1 MVGDR
6 GSDVAL
12 GHAVGVP
19 GILLPGPYPYDGPE
33 PDLRARTLLE
43 AAEWIVRRGAELIA
57 APRATALLARMT
69 GRRVVV
75 VGDVMIDEWIWGD
88 VSRISPEAPVPVV
101 AVREHTFT
109 LGGAG
114 NVANNLRALGA
125 HVAFVGGVGD
135 DAEGARLRAMFD
147 DLGVDARG
155 LVTLADRPTTRK
167 TRVVA
172 HNQQV
177 VRADWESTA
186 VLRDDDRAIVVERVR
201 AAVRDAD
208 AVVLS
213 DYAKGFFHREIVDAA
228 LAAPVVVAD
237 PKPANLGMF
246 AGVTCI
252 APNVGEAA
260 RASGIAIGD
269 DASLDRAG
277 RALLRMLDCR
287 WVLITR
293 GEHGM
298 SLFGAS
304 GERFDVP
311 AVART
316 VYDVSGAGDTV
327 VAVLTL
333 ALAAQ
338 IPAETAT
345 QLANFA
351 AAAVVEKLGTAT
363 ATPDEIVALM
373 EHASAGSGQAAHAG

>member
-1 MVGDR
+1 VFGT
-6 GSDVAL
+6 A
-12 GHAVGVP
+12 AV
-19 GILLPGPYPYDGPE
+19 
-33 PDLRARTLLE
+33 
-43 AAEWIVRRGAELIA
+43 AELIA
-57 APRATALLARMT
+57 APRATELLSRMS

-75 VGDVMIDEWIWGD
+75 IGDVMIDEWIWGD
-88 VSRISPEAPVPVV
+88 VTRISPEAPVPVV
-101 AVREHTFT
+101 AVRDHSFT

-125 HVAFVGGVGD
+125 RVAFVGGIGND
-135 DAEGARLRAMFD
+135 PEGARLRAMFD

-155 LVTLADRPTTRK
+155 LLTLGDRPTTRK

-172 HNQQV
+172 HSQQV

-186 VLRDDDRAIVVERVR
+186 PLRDDDRRRIVEQVR
-201 AAVRDAD
+201 TSVRDAD

-213 DYAKGFFHREIVDAA
+213 DYAKGFLHRDIVEAA

-237 PKPANLGMF
+237 PKPANVALF
-246 AGVTCI
+246 SGVTCI
-252 APNVGEAA
+252 APNVGEAS
-260 RASGIAIGD
+260 RASGIPITD
-269 DASLDRAG
+269 DESLERAG
-277 RALLRMLDCR
+277 RALLRTLGCR
-287 WVLITR
+287 YVLITQ

-298 SLFGAS
+298 SLFGAQ

-316 VYDVSGAGDTV
+316 VFDVSGAGDTV

-333 ALAAQ
+333 ALAAK

-351 AAAVVEKLGTAT
+351 AGAVVEKLGTAT
-363 ATPDEIVALM
+363 AAPREIIELM
-373 EHASAGSGQAAHAG
+373 EHASGDAGASDGA

>member
-1 MVGDR
+1 M
-6 GSDVAL
+6 A
-12 GHAVGVP
+12 
-19 GILLPGPYPYDGPE
+19 
-33 PDLRARTLLE
+33 
-43 AAEWIVRRGAELIA
+43 
-57 APRATALLARMT
+57 

-75 VGDVMIDEWIWGD
+75 IGDVMIDEWIWGD

-101 AVREHTFT
+101 AVSDHSFT

-114 NVANNLRALGA
+114 NVASNLRALGA
-125 HVAFVGGVGD
+125 RVAFVGGVGD
-135 DAEGARLRAMFD
+135 DAEGARLRALFD

-155 LVTLADRPTTRK
+155 IVTLTDRPTTRK

-186 VLRDDDRAIVVERVR
+186 PLRDDDRARVVSQVR
-201 AAVRDAD
+201 EAMRDAD

-213 DYAKGFFHREIVDAA
+213 DYAKGFLHREIVEAA
-228 LAAPVVVAD
+228 LSAPVVVAD
-237 PKPANLGMF
+237 PKPANLSMF
-246 AGVTCI
+246 NGVTCI
-252 APNVGEAA
+252 APNASEAS
-260 RASGIAIGD
+260 RATGIAIVD
-269 DASLDRAG
+269 SVSLERCGA
-277 RALLRMLDCR
+277 ALLSMLGCR
-287 WVLITR
+287 YVLITR

-298 SLFGAS
+298 ALFGAQ
-304 GERFDVP
+304 GERVDVA

-333 ALAAQ
+333 ALAAR

-351 AAAVVEKLGTAT
+351 AGAVVEKLGTAT
-363 ATPDEIVALM
+363 AAPSEIVALM
-373 EHASAGSGQAAHAG
+373 EHDRET

>member
-1 MVGDR
+1 MLLGRSPFDKLRVTR
-6 GSDVAL
+6 VA
-12 GHAVGVP
+12 
-19 GILLPGPYPYDGPE
+19 E
-33 PDLRARTLLE
+33 M
-43 AAEWIVRRGAELIA
+43 IA
-57 APRATALLARMT
+57 APRATELLARMA

-88 VSRISPEAPVPVV
+88 VTRISPEAPVPVV
-101 AVREHTFT
+101 AVRDHSFT

-125 HVAFVGGVGD
+125 RVAFVGAVGD
-135 DAEGARLRAMFD
+135 DAEAARLRALFD

-155 LVTLADRPTTRK
+155 LITLGDRPTTRK
-167 TRVVA
+167 TRIVA

-186 VLRDDDRAIVVERVR
+186 PLRDADRARVVDRVR
-201 AAVRDAD
+201 ATVRDAD

-213 DYAKGFFHREIVDAA
+213 DYAKGLFGRDVVEAA
-228 LAAPVVVAD
+228 LAAPLVVAD
-237 PKPANLGMF
+237 PKPAGIAMF

-252 APNVGEAA
+252 SPNVAEAA
-260 RASGIAIGD
+260 RASGIAIVD
-269 DASLDRAG
+269 DASLERAA
-277 RALLRMLDCR
+277 RALLAAVGCR
-287 WVLITR
+287 YVLVTR

-333 ALAAQ
+333 ALAAE
-338 IPAETAT
+338 IPAEVAV

-351 AAAVVEKLGTAT
+351 AGAVVEKLGTAT
-363 ATPDEIVALM
+363 ALPREIVELM
-373 EHASAGSGQAAHAG
+373 ERPADARSSR